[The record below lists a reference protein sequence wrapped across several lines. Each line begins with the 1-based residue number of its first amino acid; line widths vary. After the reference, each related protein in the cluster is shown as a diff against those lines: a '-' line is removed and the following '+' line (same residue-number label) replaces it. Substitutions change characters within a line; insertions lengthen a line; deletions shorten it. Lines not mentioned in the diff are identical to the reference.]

1 MKKKFSILLVIL
13 LLVAFVTGPI
23 NVNAKAAETLADLRK
38 ELTAL
43 QKQKKDYDSQKKN
56 TQAEINNKTSAVAQA
71 NKDIEQAEN
80 DIEASKIKITESQA
94 EIKKISAETEELLR
108 FMQIMNGEN
117 AYLEY
122 VTGASSI
129 TEMIMRLEA
138 IDQITTYNRESLD
151 KLKELIKQNEQLQVD
166 LAAKQVELEA
176 KIVEYENK
184 INSLGKDLSELA
196 EVTEDIDDQIKNQ
209 KALIQSYEDMG
220 CKENQKLS
228 ECVNIAKNAGWLKP
242 LKKGRVTSLW
252 GYRLHPT
259 KGYYKFHN
267 GIDLGISEGTK
278 IYAAAAGTVA
288 AITKKASCG
297 GNKVYVHSY
306 VNGKAYTHYYF
317 HLLKI
322 NVSVGDKV
330 TTDTIIGTVG
340 GYSTSDDRGGYD
352 ECTTGAHLHFG
363 IAKGF
368 YLGGG
373 AEGYSSYSKFTSN
386 SINPPGF
393 PGKGVWFYS
402 RY

>member
-1 MKKKFSILLVIL
+1 MKKFLRILLVF
-13 LLVAFVTGPI
+13 LLVATFVTGPT
-23 NVNAKAAETLADLRK
+23 NVNAKAAETLADLRD
-38 ELTAL
+38 ELSAL
-43 QKQKKDYDSQKKN
+43 QKQKKNNENKKHN
-56 TQAEINNKTSAVAQA
+56 TQAEINSKSAAVAQA

-80 DIEASKIKITESQA
+80 DIEAAKIKIVESQKDI
-94 EIKKISAETEELLR
+94 ERISKETEELLR

-151 KLKELIKQNEQLQVD
+151 NLKDLIKQNEQLQVD
-166 LAAKQVELEA
+166 LAAKQIELED
-176 KIVEYENK
+176 KIVEYEK
-184 INSLGKDLSELA
+184 RIDSLGQDLSELA
-196 EVTEDIDDQIKNQ
+196 EISEDIDDQIKNQ

-242 LKKGRVTSLW
+242 LVKGRVTSLW

-267 GIDLGISEGTK
+267 GIDLGIGEGTK
-278 IYAAAAGTVA
+278 IYSAAAGTVA
-288 AITKKASCG
+288 AITKKSSCG

-322 NVSVGDKV
+322 NVKVGDKV

-373 AEGYSSYSKFTSN
+373 SEGYSSYSKFTSN

>member
-1 MKKKFSILLVIL
+1 MNKSFKVLLVL
-13 LLVAFVTGPI
+13 LLVVTFVTGPI
-23 NVNAKAAETLADLRK
+23 NVNAKAAETLGDLRN
-38 ELTAL
+38 ELKAL
-43 QKQKKDYDSQKKN
+43 QKEKKDNENKKHN
-56 TQAEINNKTSAVAQA
+56 TQAEINNKNEAVKQA
-71 NKDIEQAEN
+71 NDDIIQAEN
-80 DIEASKIKITESQA
+80 DIEAAKIKIAESEV
-94 EIKKISAETEELLR
+94 EIEKISTETEELLR
-108 FMQIMNGEN
+108 FMQVMNGEN

-122 VTGASSI
+122 ITGASTM
-129 TEMIMRLEA
+129 TEMIMRLKA
-138 IDQITTYNRESLD
+138 VDQITTYNREQLD
-151 KLKELIKQNEQLQVD
+151 KLKELIKQNEQLQID
-166 LAAKQVELEA
+166 LAAKQVELEN
-176 KIVEYENK
+176 KISEYEK
-184 INSLGKDLSELA
+184 RIASLGKDLSELA
-196 EVTEDIDDQIKNQ
+196 EISEDIDDQIKNQ

-228 ECVNIAKNAGWLKP
+228 ECVDIAKNAGWLKP
-242 LKKGRVTSLW
+242 LVKGRVTSLW
-252 GYRLHPT
+252 GYRKHPT
-259 KGYYKFHN
+259 KGTYKFHN
-267 GIDLGISEGTK
+267 GIDLGIGEGTK
-278 IYAAAAGTVA
+278 IYSAASGTVA
-288 AITKKASCG
+288 AITKKSSCG

-330 TTDTIIGTVG
+330 TTDTVIGTVG
-340 GYSTSDDRGGYD
+340 GGKSTQVYD

-373 AEGYSSYSKFTSN
+373 KEGYSSYSKFTSN